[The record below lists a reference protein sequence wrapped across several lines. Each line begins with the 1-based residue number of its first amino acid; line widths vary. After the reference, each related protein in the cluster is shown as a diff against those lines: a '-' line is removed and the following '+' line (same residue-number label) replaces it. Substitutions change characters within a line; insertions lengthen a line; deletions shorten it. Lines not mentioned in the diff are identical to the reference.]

1 MGITKK
7 KLFSSEQ
14 NLLSE
19 TFKILGHPARVA
31 IIQYLLKNNS
41 CLNTEL
47 VGKIGLSQPTI
58 SQHLTLLRNLGIIT
72 GVEEG
77 NSFRYYIH
85 PKNWMKIQKQV
96 AIFFNE
102 FNSLSAEMK

>member
-7 KLFSSEQ
+7 KLFTSEQ

-85 PKNWMKIQKQV
+85 PKKWMEIQKQ
-96 AIFFNE
+96 ISLFFSDFAVLDKN
-102 FNSLSAEMK
+102 M

>member
-7 KLFSSEQ
+7 ILFSSEQ
-14 NLLSE
+14 NLLSD

-31 IIQYLLKNNS
+31 ILQYLLKNNS

-58 SQHLTLLRNLGIIT
+58 SQHLTLLKNLGIIT
-72 GVEEG
+72 GTPEG
-77 NSFRYYIH
+77 NSLRYYIH
-85 PKNWMKIQKQV
+85 PKKWMTIQQQTSL
-96 AIFFNE
+96 FFADFQN
-102 FNSLSAEMK
+102 LAKEMK